1 MSSVLVTGQVTGH
14 HAAGVAQAG
23 DKTIRVVVVDDAVV
37 VRSLLARWIDA
48 EPDMRV
54 VASLPSGRETIAW
67 FDKND
72 ADIVLLDIEMPD
84 LDGITALPLLLQ
96 KKRDLTVIMVSTFT
110 RRSAEISLRALSLGA
125 ADYIPKPES
134 TREVTTSIS
143 FRRELLEKVRA
154 LGHRRRPSPRMQAPS
169 LVPPS
174 EPAAA
179 PGTAPHLAPRSRK
192 GGAHHH
198 ARDRHSHEHHP
209 QEHRVQEHRAQDL
222 GQGQADLQSLLPEQG
237 LIHLRPFALTTPR
250 VLLIGSSTG
259 GPQALTALIEK
270 LPAAIDRAPVL
281 ITQHMPPTFTTVMAE
296 HLSRVGG
303 RGAHEAE
310 DGEPVLAGGIYVAPG
325 GRHMR
330 VVRDDDAVRIAIG
343 DDEPIHFCKP
353 AVDALFSSAAAAWGS
368 ASLALVLTGMG
379 TDGTQGATELVAAG
393 ASVIA
398 QDEATSVVWGMPR
411 SVAQAGLCSAVLP
424 LDQIAQKVLRLL
436 SGDRT

>member
-1 MSSVLVTGQVTGH
+1 MSSVLVTGQATAN
-14 HAAGVAQAG
+14 HAAGAAQAG
-23 DKTIRVVVVDDAVV
+23 DKVIRVVVVDDAVV

-154 LGHRRRPSPRMQAPS
+154 LGHRRRPSARVQAPP

-174 EPAAA
+174 EPAAV
-179 PGTAPHLAPRSRK
+179 PGRAPHPAPRGRK
-192 GGAHHH
+192 GGTHHDAPERHLPEHH
-198 ARDRHSHEHHP
+198 A
-209 QEHRVQEHRAQDL
+209 QEHAHE
-222 GQGQADLQSLLPEQG
+222 QGQAQPAGLVPSLIPEPG
-237 LIHLRPFALTTPR
+237 SIHLRPFALTMPR

-259 GPQALTALIEK
+259 GPQALTALMEK

-353 AVDALFSSAAAAWGS
+353 SVDALFSSAAAVWGS
-368 ASLALVLTGMG
+368 TALALVLTGMG
-379 TDGTQGATELVAAG
+379 TDGTQGATDLVAAG
-393 ASVIA
+393 GSIIA

-424 LDQIAQKVLRLL
+424 LDQIAPKVLRLL
-436 SGDRT
+436 AGDRA

>member
-1 MSSVLVTGQVTGH
+1 M
-14 HAAGVAQAG
+14 
-23 DKTIRVVVVDDAVV
+23 VVDDAVV

-48 EPDMRV
+48 EPDLRV
-54 VASLPSGRETIAW
+54 VASLPTGREAVAW
-67 FDKND
+67 FEKND
-72 ADIVLLDIEMPD
+72 ADVVMLDIEMPE
-84 LDGITALPLLLQ
+84 LDGISALPLLLQ
-96 KKRDLTVIMVSTFT
+96 KKRDLAVIMVSTFT
-110 RRSAEISLRALSLGA
+110 RRSAEISLRALALGA

-143 FRRELLEKVRA
+143 FRRELLDKVRA
-154 LGHRRRPSPRMQAPS
+154 LGRRGRPSARVHAPA
-169 LVPPS
+169 PPP
-174 EPAAA
+174 EPAS
-179 PGTAPHLAPRSRK
+179 TPHDAPRPVPRIHK
-192 GGAHHH
+192 A
-198 ARDRHSHEHHP
+198 AT
-209 QEHRVQEHRAQDL
+209 QETDH
-222 GQGQADLQSLLPEQG
+222 GSL
-237 LIHLRPFALTTPR
+237 HLRPFALTAPR
-250 VLLIGSSTG
+250 ALLIGSSTG

-330 VVRDDDAVRIAIG
+330 VARNADGIRIVIG
-343 DDEPIHFCKP
+343 DDEPINFCKP
-353 AVDALFSSAAAAWGS
+353 AVDALFSSAAVVWGP

-379 TDGTQGATELVAAG
+379 ADGTHGSTDIVAAG
-393 ASVIA
+393 GSVIA

-424 LDQIAQKVLRLL
+424 LDKIAPKIIRLFL
-436 SGDRT
+436 GDRS

>member
-1 MSSVLVTGQVTGH
+1 MSSVLVTGRAVAN
-14 HAAGVAQAG
+14 HAAGVTQAG
-23 DKTIRVVVVDDAVV
+23 DKIIRVVVVDDAVV

-154 LGHRRRPSPRMQAPS
+154 LGHRRRPSARMQAPP

-179 PGTAPHLAPRSRK
+179 PEAAPYPAPRSRK
-192 GGAHHH
+192 GAHHH
-198 ARDRHSHEHHP
+198 AREHHA
-209 QEHRVQEHRAQDL
+209 HGRHVHARHVQERHAED
-222 GQGQADLQSLLPEQG
+222 QGQAQAVGHSLVPEPG
-237 LIHLRPFALTTPR
+237 SIHLRPFALTTPR

-270 LPAAIDRAPVL
+270 LPAAVDRAPLL

-325 GRHMR
+325 GKHMR

-353 AVDALFSSAAAAWGS
+353 SVDALFSSAAEVWGS

-379 TDGTQGATELVAAG
+379 TDGTVGATDLVAAG
-393 ASVIA
+393 GSVIA